1 MPKVNLFTKIV
12 LILVVM
18 LLPIMGLYFFS
29 NRTSTDVLRDELN
42 DANTNRLVFFQNQV
56 DTNISS
62 ISLWPNLLIHDPD
75 ISELRDTFTTP
86 KGLLPLEMI
95 TLINRIQRKL
105 SIQENSSNWTSSLHI
120 YSPVLGRVISSND
133 VKDYDDAELKQ
144 RMKQGWQVR
153 NEPDGQFRFSLF
165 TATPY
170 NAFNQPERANLII
183 EVQFNSRNIV
193 GMLDQFKSD
202 GRRDPFFYKK
212 DVGAIYNG
220 SAHREVAEEL
230 IGLLEAEGTMDVSN
244 QTVTLGGVRYL
255 VNAQRSDTTD
265 WVLIDYI
272 PLADVVGPIEKTNRF
287 FYVAVGSLLLM
298 SCVLAYVLYAQVQA
312 PLKQLVN
319 SFQKL
324 KYEDYSVRLK
334 PKGRGEFGF
343 VFMRFNSMVTQ
354 IQELFEKVYLEQ
366 IHVREARLKQLQ
378 SQINPHFFYNCFSF
392 ISSMAKMNHNSAV
405 VAMSENLSSYYR
417 YTTRQER
424 DFVALS
430 EELDFVGSYL
440 EIQKLRKNQLKVSI
454 ELPPRLRRIEIPPL
468 IVQPLVENA
477 VLHGIEEKAG
487 EGLIQL
493 TVSEARGQFR
503 IIVDD
508 NGKGMDEAGR
518 KELERRLAKPMDDKT
533 GCGLWNVNQRMQLR
547 FGDKAGMSIEESPFG
562 GLRVTLYWHND
573 PNDNNGTG
581 SEGTA

>member
-1 MPKVNLFTKIV
+1 MPKINLFTKIV

-29 NRTSTDVLRDELN
+29 NRTNTDVLRDELN

-56 DTNISS
+56 NTNISS

-75 ISELRDTFTTP
+75 ISELRDTFNFS
-86 KGLLPLEMI
+86 GGSLQLDMI

-105 SIQENSSNWTSSLHI
+105 SIQENSSNWTSSLYI
-120 YSPVLGRVISSND
+120 FSPVLGRVVSSND
-133 VKDYDDAELKQ
+133 VRAYDDADLKA
-144 RMKQGWQVR
+144 RMKQGWQVKK
-153 NEPDGQFRFSLF
+153 EADGQFKFSLF

-170 NAFNQPERANLII
+170 NAFNRPENANLII

-193 GMLDQFKSD
+193 DMLDKFKSD
-202 GRRDPFFYKK
+202 GRRDPFFYKQ
-212 DVGAIYNG
+212 DVGVIYSS
-220 SAHREVAEEL
+220 SANRKVAEEL
-230 IGLLEAEGTMDVSN
+230 ISLLEAEGTMDVSN
-244 QTVTLGGVRYL
+244 QTVTLEGKRYL
-255 VNAQRSDTTD
+255 VNSQWSDATQ
-265 WVLIDYI
+265 WYLIDYI
-272 PLADVVGPIEKTNRF
+272 PLADVLGPIQQTNRM
-287 FYVAVGSLLLM
+287 FYVTVGSLLLM
-298 SCVLAYVLYAQVQA
+298 SCVLAYVLYAQVQS
-312 PLKQLVN
+312 PLKQLVS

-392 ISSMAKMNHNSAV
+392 ISSMAKMKNNSAII
-405 VAMSENLSSYYR
+405 AMSENLSSYYR

-440 EIQKLRKNQLKVSI
+440 EIQKLRRNQLKVSI

-493 TVSEARGQFR
+493 TVSEVQGQYR

-508 NGKGMDEAGR
+508 NGRGMDEAGR
-518 KELERRLAKPMDDKT
+518 KELERQLAEPMDEKT

-547 FGDKAGMSIEESPFG
+547 FGEKAGLSIEESPFG
-562 GLRVTLYWHND
+562 GLRITLYWQQ
-573 PNDNNGTG
+573 DNTG
-581 SEGTA
+581 SGTEESA

>member
-12 LILVVM
+12 VILIAM
-18 LLPIMGLYFFS
+18 LLPIMGLYFYANRS
-29 NRTSTDVLRDELN
+29 NTEVLRDELN

-56 DTNISS
+56 NANISS
-62 ISLWPNLLIHDPD
+62 ISLWPNLLIQDPD
-75 ISELRDTFTTP
+75 ISELRDTFTSP
-86 KGLLPLEMI
+86 IGPLSLDMI

-105 SIQENSSNWTSSLHI
+105 SIQENSSNWKSSLHI

-133 VKDYDDAELKQ
+133 VKNYDDTELKQ
-144 RMKQGWQVR
+144 RMMQGWQVR
-153 NEPDGQFRFSLF
+153 SDAGGQLLFSLF
-165 TATPY
+165 TATPFY
-170 NAFNQPERANLII
+170 AFNRPEKANLIV
-183 EVQFNSRNIV
+183 EVEFNSRNIV
-193 GMLDQFKSD
+193 DMLDKFKSD
-202 GRRDPFFYKK
+202 GRRDPFFYRK
-212 DVGAIYNG
+212 DVGVIYSS
-220 SAHREVAEEL
+220 SANHEVSEEL
-230 IGLLEAEGTMDVSN
+230 IRRLEAQGTMDVSN
-244 QTVTLGGVRYL
+244 QTVMLGGQPYL
-255 VNAQRSDTTD
+255 VNTQRSDATE
-265 WVLIDYI
+265 WYLIDYI
-272 PLADVVGPIEKTNRF
+272 PLVDVLGPIERTNRF
-287 FYVAVGSLLLM
+287 FYVTVGSLLLM
-298 SCVLAYVLYAQVQA
+298 SCVLAYVLYAQVQS
-312 PLKQLVN
+312 PLKQLVS

-334 PKGRGEFGF
+334 PKGRGEFSF
-343 VFMRFNSMVTQ
+343 VFMRFNSMVSQ
-354 IQELFEKVYLEQ
+354 MQELFERVYLEQ

-392 ISSMAKMNHNSAV
+392 ISSMAKLKNHSAV

-424 DFVALS
+424 DFVPLS

-440 EIQKLRKNQLKVSI
+440 EIQKLRRSRLNVSI

-493 TVSEARGQFR
+493 SVSEVQGQFR

-547 FGDKAGMSIEESPFG
+547 FGEGSGLSIEESPFG
-562 GLRVTLYWHND
+562 GVRVTLYWHSETNS
-573 PNDNNGTG
+573 NGT
-581 SEGTA
+581 EGAA

>member
-1 MPKVNLFTKIV
+1 MPKINLFTKIV

-18 LLPIMGLYFFS
+18 LLPIMALYFIS
-29 NRTSTDVLRDELN
+29 NRTSSDVLRDELN
-42 DANTNRLVFFQNQV
+42 DSNTNRLVFFQNQV
-56 DTNISS
+56 DANISS

-75 ISELRDTFTTP
+75 ISELRDTFDFA
-86 KGLLPLEMI
+86 GGSLPLDMI

-105 SIQENSSNWTSSLHI
+105 SIQENSSNWKSSLYV
-120 YSPVLGRVISSND
+120 YSPILGRVVSSND
-133 VKDYDDAELKQ
+133 VDSYDDADLKQ
-144 RMKQGWQVR
+144 RMKQNWHVIKDS
-153 NEPDGQFRFSLF
+153 DGQFRFSLF
-165 TATPY
+165 TATPF
-170 NAFNQPERANLII
+170 NAFNHPENANLII
-183 EVQFNSRNIV
+183 EVQFNSRNV
-193 GMLDQFKSD
+193 VEMLDKFKSD

-212 DVGAIYNG
+212 DVGVIYSS
-220 SAHREVAEEL
+220 SANRQVAEEL
-230 IGLLEAEGTMDVSN
+230 IGLLEAQGTMDVSN
-244 QTVTLGGVRYL
+244 QTVTLGGERYL
-255 VNAQRSDTTD
+255 VNTQRSDTTE
-265 WVLIDYI
+265 WYLIDYI
-272 PLADVVGPIEKTNRF
+272 PLDDVIGPIRETNRM
-287 FYVAVGSLLLM
+287 FYVTVGSLLLM

-312 PLKQLVN
+312 PLKQLVG

-324 KYEDYSVRLK
+324 KMEDYSVRLK

-343 VFMRFNSMVTQ
+343 VFMRFNSMVAQ
-354 IQELFEKVYLEQ
+354 VQELFEKVYLEQ

-392 ISSMAKMNHNSAV
+392 ISSMAKLKNNSAII
-405 VAMSENLSSYYR
+405 AMSENLSSYYR

-424 DFVALS
+424 DFVTLS

-440 EIQKLRKNQLKVSI
+440 EIQKLRRNQLKVSI

-493 TVSEARGQFR
+493 TVSEVQGQYR

-508 NGKGMDEAGR
+508 NGRGMDEAGR
-518 KELERRLAKPMDDKT
+518 KELVRRLSAPMDEKT

-547 FGDKAGMSIEESPFG
+547 YGENSGMSIEESPFG
-562 GLRVTLYWHND
+562 GLRVTLYWQAD
-573 PNDNNGTG
+573 T
-581 SEGTA
+581 GTAGEELA

>member
-42 DANTNRLVFFQNQV
+42 DSNTNRLVFFQNQV
-56 DTNISS
+56 DANISS

-75 ISELRDTFTTP
+75 ISVLRDTFNFA
-86 KGLLPLEMI
+86 GGPLSLDMI
-95 TLINRIQRKL
+95 TLINRIQKKL
-105 SIQENSSNWTSSLHI
+105 SIQENSSNWKSSLYI
-120 YSPVLGRVISSND
+120 YSPVLGRVVSSND
-133 VKDYDDAELKQ
+133 VDSYDDTDLKQ
-144 RMKQGWQVR
+144 RMKQGWQVI
-153 NEPDGQFRFSLF
+153 EDQDGQYRFSLF

-170 NAFNQPERANLII
+170 NAFNRPENANLII
-183 EVQFNSRNIV
+183 EVQFDSRNIAL
-193 GMLDQFKSD
+193 MLDKFKSD

-212 DVGAIYNG
+212 DVGVIYSS
-220 SAHREVAEEL
+220 SANRKVAEEL
-230 IGLLEAEGTMDVSN
+230 IGFLESHGTMELSN
-244 QTVTLGGVRYL
+244 QTVTLDGKRYL
-255 VNAQRSDTTD
+255 VNTQRSDTTE
-265 WVLIDYI
+265 WNLIDYI
-272 PLADVVGPIEKTNRF
+272 PLNDVIGPIRDTNRM
-287 FYVAVGSLLLM
+287 FYITVGSLLLM
-298 SCVLAYVLYAQVQA
+298 SSVLAYVLYAQVQA
-312 PLKQLVN
+312 PLKQLVS
-319 SFQKL
+319 SFHKL
-324 KYEDYSVRLK
+324 KMEDYSVRLK

-392 ISSMAKMNHNSAV
+392 ISSMAKLKNNSAI
-405 VAMSENLSSYYR
+405 VAMSENLSHYYR

-424 DFVALS
+424 DFVSLS

-440 EIQKLRKNQLKVSI
+440 EIQKLRRNQLKVSI
-454 ELPPRLRRIEIPPL
+454 ELPPRLRKIEIPPL

-477 VLHGIEEKAG
+477 VLHGIEERSG

-493 TVSEARGQFR
+493 TVSEVQGQYR

-508 NGKGMDEAGR
+508 NGRGMDEAGR
-518 KELERRLAKPMDDKT
+518 RELARRLSAPMDDKT

-547 FGDKAGMSIEESPFG
+547 FGDKSGLSIEESPFG
-562 GLRVTLYWHND
+562 GLRVTLYWQG
-573 PNDNNGTG
+573 DNSSAG
-581 SEGTA
+581 EGAA